1 MPYAFHFWILKS
13 SRLVHLIT
21 LITNHINTFFPWV
34 LIKGRFKFAH
44 LAPFILNAPHIIID
58 NPKFASIDQPLQA
71 LQAKGLNLINRYSDI
86 VVVIVCIIF

>member
-1 MPYAFHFWILKS
+1 
-13 SRLVHLIT
+13 
-21 LITNHINTFFPWV
+21 
-34 LIKGRFKFAH
+34 